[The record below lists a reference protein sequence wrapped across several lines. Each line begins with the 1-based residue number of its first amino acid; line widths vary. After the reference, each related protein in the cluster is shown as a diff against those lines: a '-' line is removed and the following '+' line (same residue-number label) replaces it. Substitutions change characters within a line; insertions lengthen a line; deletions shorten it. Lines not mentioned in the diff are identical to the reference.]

1 LLLTPAALPAARDRD
16 AELRTPELVD
26 LREASR
32 TDGASISRAESA
44 VWSISRGG
52 LLRHAARLLPA

>member
-1 LLLTPAALPAARDRD
+1 LLLTPPALPAARDRD

-44 VWSISRGG
+44 FGSLILWNASR
-52 LLRHAARLLPA
+52 AA